1 MTREEKMDKLIQAE
15 LESMSKEDLL
25 RIASEQLF
33 AEYRDESD
41 EYIDEQY
48 ARHDFTDNSK
58 QS

>member
-1 MTREEKMDKLIQAE
+1 MDKLIQAE